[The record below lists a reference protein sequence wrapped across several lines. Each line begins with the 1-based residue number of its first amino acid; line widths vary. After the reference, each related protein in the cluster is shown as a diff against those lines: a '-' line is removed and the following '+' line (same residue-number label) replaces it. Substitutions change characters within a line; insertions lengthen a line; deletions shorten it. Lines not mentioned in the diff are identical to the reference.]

1 MPAQRCKWARASA
14 LVTDDHVAELRSNG
28 LVVIDGALSP
38 DEVRAARIELADL
51 DRCGQLA
58 EVACQS
64 KARVRNDRIG
74 WVSQESAASLPAL
87 GVAMRLL
94 RALPAEVES
103 RAAAAAAA
111 AGEDACYWRMAVPT
125 LCMAAVYDGSKSKV
139 SRGSLRSALVAAPS
153 AMQLPSPMPFHS
165 YCAIQLSHL
174 LLPNT
179 LTHDECFGS
188 LPLSHKLSPSSR
200 PAHVLFQAL

>member
-14 LVTDDHVAELRSNG
+14 LVTDDHIAELRSNG

-38 DEVRAARIELADL
+38 AEVRAARIELADL

-139 SRGSLRSALVAAPS
+139 SRGQLKERFGGSAFRNATTLANAVPLVLCNSAL
-153 AMQLPSPMPFHS
+153 SP
-165 YCAIQLSHL
+165 
-174 LLPNT
+174 
-179 LTHDECFGS
+179 
-188 LPLSHKLSPSSR
+188 PLAKHPHTR
-200 PAHVLFQAL
+200 